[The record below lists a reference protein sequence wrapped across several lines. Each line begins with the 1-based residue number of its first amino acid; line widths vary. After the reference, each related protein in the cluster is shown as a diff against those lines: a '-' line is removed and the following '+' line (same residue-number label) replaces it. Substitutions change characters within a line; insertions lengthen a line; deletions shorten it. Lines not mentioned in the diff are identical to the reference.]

1 MRAGGIVRSRDMSAP
16 TAFSPQFQAFAA
28 DCSAAAIQ
36 QQDLL
41 NAFLGSESRNLDL
54 RGRTL
59 SGNGLTLGG
68 VTGLG
73 SFSHVSQSWLW
84 LWENPGFDW
93 DHPAVAPLR
102 AVYRFGTRER
112 IPELTTGHL
121 DLSGFP
127 NPHWAATLLAI
138 ASAYVL
144 GGRGIWSCRFN
155 EGRGSAYVTID
166 DSQVPVARFDPAT
179 APALLTRVARVWPT
193 EQRAVV
199 RGLFQHYGMA
209 CTETLERIGGR
220 HADGTTLTAS
230 FDLTGVITGI
240 SGGRADQRR

>member
-1 MRAGGIVRSRDMSAP
+1 MSAP

-41 NAFLGSESRNLDL
+41 NTFLGDESRHLDL

-59 SGNGLTLGG
+59 GGGGLTLSG

-84 LWENPGFDW
+84 LWDNPGFGW
-93 DHPAVAPLR
+93 DHPAVTPLR
-102 AVYRFGTRER
+102 MVYRFGAQQH
-112 IPELTTGHL
+112 IPELATGHL
-121 DLSGFP
+121 DLSAFP

-138 ASAYVL
+138 ASSYVL

-155 EGRGSAYVTID
+155 DGKGSVYVSIHD
-166 DSQVPVARFDPAT
+166 PQVPVARFDPAT
-179 APALLTRVARVWPT
+179 APELLSRVARVWPAH
-193 EQRAVV
+193 QRAVV
-199 RGLFQHYGMA
+199 RGLFRHYKMA
-209 CTETLERIGGR
+209 CTETPERTDGR
-220 HADGTTLTAS
+220 HADGTVLTAG
-230 FDLTGVITGI
+230 FDPTGMITGI
-240 SGGRADQRR
+240 SGGRAGRPR